1 MSEDKDQRF
10 LTHLMVILPVI
21 IIALYLIKIISPIEP
36 FRVSGVSMYPTYKDK
51 QLVWIN
57 KLAPIEK
64 GDVVVIK
71 VDFATYYIKR
81 VIAAPGDSIQ
91 ITDNKVFVNGKVI
104 NEPYLNEQTIENAGM
119 FDAMYIVKPDE
130 YVCLGDNRNDSYDS
144 RDFGPVNIRQIKG
157 RVK

>member
-1 MSEDKDQRF
+1 MSEDKETKF
-10 LTHLMVILPVI
+10 LANLSILLPVLI
-21 IIALYLIKIISPIEP
+21 IILYLLRAILPIEP
-36 FRVSGVSMYPTYKDK
+36 FRVSGVSMYPTYEDK
-51 QLVWIN
+51 QFVWIN

-71 VDFATYYIKR
+71 VDLATYYIKR
-81 VIAAPGDSIQ
+81 VIATPGDSIL
-91 ITDNKVFVNGKVI
+91 ITDNKVFVNGKAI

-119 FDAMYIVKPDE
+119 FGALYTVKPDE

-144 RDFGPVNIRQIKG
+144 RDFGPVNINQIKG